1 MYRRTGRGRLLLVV
15 FIGLCIV
22 LITLD
27 FRQGEGG
34 PLERAKEISAAIVDP
49 VQRGFATVFEPVGDF
64 FSSLADLGDL
74 RSDNARLEAENREMA
89 ERIDDAVAVEDE
101 NEQLRAQL
109 ELDESYVS
117 MEGLNAEVI
126 ARPSSNF
133 RWFVTI
139 DKGSDDGI
147 REDMAVITP
156 QGLAGKIINARA
168 DTSTVLL
175 LIDPEGAAAA
185 TVRESREVVGTIQ
198 GHGAGQPLS
207 FDFVDPDVE
216 VKEGDEVVTS
226 YYNEGIFPPNIRIGT
241 VSDVGTDSAAA
252 EQDIEVDPYVDFT
265 SLDFV
270 LVLLESGPKL
280 EAQERR

>member
-15 FIGLCIV
+15 FLGLCIV

-27 FRQGEGG
+27 FRQGEGSA
-34 PLERAKEISAAIVDP
+34 LDRAKDISAAIVDP
-49 VQRGFATVFEPVGDF
+49 IQRGFATVFEPVGDF

-74 RSDNARLEAENREMA
+74 RSENARLESENAEMA
-89 ERIDDAVAVEDE
+89 ERIDDAESIEGE
-101 NEQLRAQL
+101 NAELRAQL
-109 ELDESYVS
+109 GLDESWVS
-117 MEGLNAEVI
+117 MERVHAEVI
-126 ARPSSNF
+126 SRASSNF
-133 RWFVTI
+133 NWYVNI

-156 QGLAGKIINARA
+156 EGLAGKIIKTQA

-185 TVRESREVVGTIQ
+185 TVRDTRDVIGTIQ

-207 FDFVDPDVE
+207 YDLVDPDVK

-226 YYNEGIFPPNIRIGT
+226 YYNQGIFPPNIRIGT
-241 VSDVGTDSAAA
+241 VSEVGTDSASA
-252 EQDIEVDPYVDFT
+252 EQDIEVEPYVDFT

-280 EAQERR
+280 EARDQR

>member
-15 FIGLCIV
+15 FVGLCIV

-34 PLERAKEISAAIVDP
+34 PLERAKDISAAIVDP
-49 VQRGFATVFEPVGDF
+49 IQRGFSTVFEPVGDF

-74 RSDNARLEAENREMA
+74 RSDNARLEAANAEMS
-89 ERIDDAVAVEDE
+89 ERINDAEAVEDE
-101 NEQLRAQL
+101 NAQLRAQL

-117 MEGLNAEVI
+117 MQGVNAEVI

-156 QGLAGKIINARA
+156 DGLAGKIIKTQA
-168 DTSTVLL
+168 DTATVLL

-185 TVRESREVVGTIQ
+185 TVRKSRDVIGTVQ

-207 FDFVDPDVE
+207 FDFVDPDVVVE
-216 VKEGDEVVTS
+216 EGDEVVTS

-252 EQDIEVDPYVDFT
+252 EQDIEVEPGVDFT

-280 EAQERR
+280 QAEDRR

>member
-15 FIGLCIV
+15 FLGLCIV

-34 PLERAKEISAAIVDP
+34 PLDRAREISAAIVDP
-49 VQRGFATVFEPVGDF
+49 IQRGFATVFEPVGDF

-74 RSDNARLEAENREMA
+74 RSDNARLEAENAEMS
-89 ERIDDAVAVEDE
+89 ERIDEAELVEDE
-101 NEQLRAQL
+101 NERLRGQLG
-109 ELDESYVS
+109 LDESYVS
-117 MEGLNAEVI
+117 MERVNAEVI
-126 ARPSSNF
+126 SRPSSNF

-139 DKGSDDGI
+139 DKGGDDGI

-156 QGLAGKIINARA
+156 DGLAGKIIETQGS
-168 DTSTVLL
+168 TSTVLL
-175 LIDPEGAAAA
+175 LIDSEGAAAA
-185 TVRESREVVGTIQ
+185 TVRGSRDVNGTIQ

-216 VKEGDEVVTS
+216 VNEGDEVVTS
-226 YYNEGIFPPNIRIGT
+226 YYNGGIFPPNIGIGT
-241 VSDVGTDSAAA
+241 VSEVGTDSAAA
-252 EQDIEVDPYVDFT
+252 QQDIEVEPYVDFT

-270 LVLLESGPKL
+270 LVLIESGPKL
-280 EAQERR
+280 EAQNER

>member
-15 FIGLCIV
+15 FLGLCIV

-34 PLERAKEISAAIVDP
+34 PLDRAKDISAAIVDP

-74 RSDNARLEAENREMA
+74 RSDNARLEAENREMS

-175 LIDPEGAAAA
+175 LIDPDGAAAA
-185 TVRESREVVGTIQ
+185 TVRESREVVGTVQ

-280 EAQERR
+280 

>member
-49 VQRGFATVFEPVGDF
+49 VQRGFSTVFEPVGDF

-185 TVRESREVVGTIQ
+185 TVRESREVVGTVQ

-216 VKEGDEVVTS
+216 VNDGDEVVTS